1 VESVAES
8 IREVQDRPVGFPAPP
23 DPRLVRALRALDER
37 RIKDAQN
44 LVKSVQDEPDAARLA
59 WTTFLSGLIALERPD
74 LASAGTSFA
83 LAAFRAIQEPVSSP
97 EEKRD
102 RYRLAAWAFEKLGL
116 IYRRQDHLEHA
127 YELHLEAYHLR
138 GVHGSFDELWETA
151 VSLGLDAHLAKRHED
166 AAAWHQRAIELAEK
180 TSDQVQRRQAVAW
193 THMASTLT
201 AWGHHDDAVDAARRA
216 VDLWRVHD
224 PAATTVAKAEMNLG
238 YALLKQGESLH
249 DIDAEHAAVV
259 LRRAIEG
266 LDAALEALRA
276 FGAETAADAQWCN
289 EQLDFARR
297 LRAAL

>member
-59 WTTFLSGLIALERPD
+59 WTTLLSGLIALERPD

-151 VSLGLDAHLAKRHED
+151 VSLGLDAHLA
-166 AAAWHQRAIELAEK
+166 
-180 TSDQVQRRQAVAW
+180 
-193 THMASTLT
+193 